1 MLDRLSKMNDTIIAE
16 EFRNISPER
25 IDQVCKDAEK
35 LIGGEYPG
43 DQSDEDPAVRS
54 LLSIVTSLM
63 RENKR
68 KDAVQHFLEDVF
80 SNPEVIE
87 AVKTWYGAV
96 SSRLR
101 SVLHRDLSLSG
112 GGLNFK
118 DLDWRLEA
126 TLASRCQ
133 RTRCDPR
140 LSLRLTLE
148 DDQRLETSVD
158 LRCEVKTL
166 ETIVTSLEEAA
177 AEANSPLVRRLMKK
191 YNV

>member
-1 MLDRLSKMNDTIIAE
+1 MNDTIIAE

-25 IDQVCKDAEK
+25 IDQVCRDAERV
-35 LIGGEYPG
+35 IRESHGEP
-43 DQSDEDPAVRS
+43 SDVDPAVRS
-54 LLSIVTSLM
+54 LLSVVTDLM

-68 KDAVQHFLEDVF
+68 KDGVQHFLENVF
-80 SNPEVIE
+80 DNPEVIE
-87 AVKTWYGAV
+87 AVKIWYGGI

-101 SVLHRDLSLSG
+101 SVLHRDLTLPG
-112 GGLNFK
+112 GGPHFK

-126 TLASRCQ
+126 ALASRCQ

-140 LSLRLTLE
+140 VTMRLTLE
-148 DDQRLETSVD
+148 DDKRLETSLD
-158 LRCEVKTL
+158 FQSDVKTL

-191 YNV
+191 YNI